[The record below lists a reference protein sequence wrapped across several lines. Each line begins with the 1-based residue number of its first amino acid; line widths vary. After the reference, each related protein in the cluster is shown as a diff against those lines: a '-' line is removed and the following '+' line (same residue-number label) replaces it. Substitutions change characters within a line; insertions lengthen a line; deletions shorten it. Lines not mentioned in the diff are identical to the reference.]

1 MTTEDF
7 EIKLFTFDCTGCG
20 ICRDKCKNNV
30 LKIIDNGMCR
40 FVNVID
46 EASCIGCGLCEKHC
60 PTNAI
65 KIFRK
70 KELIE
75 QL

>member
-1 MTTEDF
+1 
-7 EIKLFTFDCTGCG
+7 
-20 ICRDKCKNNV
+20 
-30 LKIIDNGMCR
+30 MCR